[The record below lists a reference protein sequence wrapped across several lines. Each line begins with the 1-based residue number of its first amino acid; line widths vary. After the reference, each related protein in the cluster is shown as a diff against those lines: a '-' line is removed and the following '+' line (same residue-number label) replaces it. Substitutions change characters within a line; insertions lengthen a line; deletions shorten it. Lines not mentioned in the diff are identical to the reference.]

1 MPQMGAPLRPC
12 VRQRPNAAHTPG
24 SRKDNVPQ
32 TLAHWRARGLEWCFS
47 AILSWQESGPWGISS
62 AKEVE
67 PVKND
72 KLPIIHCEYAQGG
85 QDLAQLLEESFRLYL
100 RRMLADAACT
110 AASS

>member
-1 MPQMGAPLRPC
+1 M
-12 VRQRPNAAHTPG
+12 
-24 SRKDNVPQ
+24 PQ
-32 TLAHWRARGLEWCFS
+32 TLAHWQARGLEWCFS
-47 AILSWQESGPWGISS
+47 AFLSWQESGSGGISS

-100 RRMLADAACT
+100 RRMLADATCT